1 MHQEMEGHRVMD
13 PRRAASPGSILT
25 PAQAPETLSHHSLEN
40 SCVLGVAEELHVI
53 PKYQERKLSHRE
65 GGAWSKVTQLVCGGV
80 GYGNQVSAGS
90 HVAILLQEPEK

>member
-40 SCVLGVAEELHVI
+40 SCVQAPVTLSVRMRKALLHNKQPQIHKGLLLRLQVQLG
-53 PKYQERKLSHRE
+53 
-65 GGAWSKVTQLVCGGV
+65 
-80 GYGNQVSAGS
+80 
-90 HVAILLQEPEK
+90 